1 MELTGRRGI
10 NVLENC
16 KKIHK
21 LVCEGCHGDENEAD
35 VRENMNTWLA
45 LSIELYPISK
55 ACNDQSKQTDTKHKK
70 LKGHIAEYLKLW
82 FQYITYKNPIYPK
95 LHSLIC
101 GLIFFH
107 GKYGM
112 LGRVNAQGFE
122 NKHFQM
128 RLIKYLLGRI
138 AQKGLRVQKTAQRS
152 QVCFVEGLHEALNRL
167 DEAKKAGT
175 CCYLLS
181 MFYSCVHLCIDP
193 FFSSS
198 LLHSFSYIL
207 SLSLSLSHACLSYK
221 AKRKPR
227 DKYNVT
233 VNQTKIAE
241 DMQVNKVCLFILCF
255 FVILLLLLLYSICH
269 VDKSC
274 SYFFILFIS
283 YFSSYHNN
291 LGKEQCTRRL
301 FYEF

>member
-1 MELTGRRGI
+1 MNLTGSRGT
-10 NVLENC
+10 NVLEHC

-70 LKGHIAEYLKLW
+70 LEGHIAAYLKLW
-82 FQYITYKNPIYPK
+82 FPYITYKNPIYPK

-138 AQKGLRVQKTAQRS
+138 TQKGL
-152 QVCFVEGLHEALNRL
+152 
-167 DEAKKAGT
+167 
-175 CCYLLS
+175 
-181 MFYSCVHLCIDP
+181 
-193 FFSSS
+193 
-198 LLHSFSYIL
+198 
-207 SLSLSLSHACLSYK
+207 
-221 AKRKPR
+221 
-227 DKYNVT
+227 
-233 VNQTKIAE
+233 
-241 DMQVNKVCLFILCF
+241 
-255 FVILLLLLLYSICH
+255 
-269 VDKSC
+269 
-274 SYFFILFIS
+274 
-283 YFSSYHNN
+283 
-291 LGKEQCTRRL
+291 
-301 FYEF
+301 

>member
-10 NVLENC
+10 NVLEHC
-16 KKIHK
+16 RKIHK
-21 LVCEGCHGDENEAD
+21 LVCEGCHGDENED
-35 VRENMNTWLA
+35 YVRKNMDTWLA
-45 LSIELYPISK
+45 LAIELYPISK
-55 ACNDQSKQTDTKHKK
+55 ACNDQSKQNDTKHKK
-70 LKGHIAEYLKLW
+70 LEGHIAEYLKLW
-82 FQYITYKNPIYPK
+82 FPYITHKNPIYHK

-152 QVCFVEGLHEALNRL
+152 QVCFVEGLQEALNRL

-181 MFYSCVHLCIDP
+181 IFFFVRMFVYQI
-193 FFSSS
+193 FFLSS

-207 SLSLSLSHACLSYK
+207 SLSLSLSHACLSYE

-227 DKYNVT
+227 GKYNVT
-233 VNQTKIAE
+233 VNRTKIAE
-241 DMQVNKVCLFILCF
+241 DMEVHEVCLFILCF
-255 FVILLLLLLYSICH
+255 FVILFAIFHMPC
-269 VDKSC
+269 
-274 SYFFILFIS
+274 
-283 YFSSYHNN
+283 
-291 LGKEQCTRRL
+291 
-301 FYEF
+301 